1 MVNLRRFQQSIQESS
16 QNVQVLSLNVQANM
30 VHAERPRSQFEIMVR
45 HLFDRMLNNEAFGEE
60 AATRMTQLALAI
72 ALPGVL
78 VALFLFAAY
87 HQPNHHTRDLWSQTA
102 DHMFY
107 VTYAFVIMGMAIV
120 FQWEMLFP
128 DLLDVYVLTS
138 LPIPR
143 LRLLLGRITA
153 LAIFLGLVQIETSG
167 LGNIFFPGVA
177 DLKTGFFRHVFAHA
191 AGVTMAGLF
200 AATFFIA
207 LQGLLVCLPARISA
221 KVSSTVKI
229 ASIIALLT
237 VLFLFPLVAHSVEK
251 LLAMQSTAVHWY
263 PPFWFLGIY
272 ETVLYGRTALPIFH
286 QLARTGLTVTAAL
299 ATIGALLYPLAYT
312 RRVRQLIEGAGIQ
325 KGSNSF
331 AKLLHHLLHAT
342 ILRTPRARA
351 IFHFAAQTLA
361 RLQRL
366 HLYLAMYAGAG
377 LAFVLSGL
385 TLFQTDGDRLHVVVS
400 PNGVRIAIPVLAFWI
415 IAGLRTALQSPLG
428 TKGSWI
434 FRVIGGQPAQ
444 EELRATELLV
454 DVISLTLTL
463 AAVLILHFIAPP
475 EMRTPLAAA
484 AQVVLAI
491 GLCLLL
497 TDLAFLFT
505 RSLPFTIARKRSTRE
520 LPITLVQYFVLFP
533 FFCLKVVEN
542 EPWIEASP
550 VHLLKTAIFFA
561 IAHATLRWVR
571 TLVLRSEEP
580 ADEGIFLGLGLR
592 EQ

>member
-1 MVNLRRFQQSIQESS
+1 MVNLRRLRESS
-16 QNVQVLSLNVQANM
+16 ENVQVLSLNVQANM
-30 VHAERPRSQFEIMVR
+30 VRIERPQTQFEIMVR
-45 HLFDRMLNNEAFGEE
+45 HLFDRMLNNEAFGED
-60 AATRMTQLALAI
+60 AATRMTQLAFAI

-87 HQPNHHTRDLWSQTA
+87 HQPNHNVRDLWSQTA

-167 LGNIFFPGVA
+167 LGNLFFPGVA

-207 LQGLLVCLPARISA
+207 LQGLLVCFPARISA
-221 KVSSTVKI
+221 KVSSAVKI
-229 ASIIALLT
+229 LSIIVLLT
-237 VLFLFPLVAHSVEK
+237 VLFLFPLVAHSIEE
-251 LLAMQSTAVHWY
+251 LLANQSPAAYWY

-272 ETVLYGRTALPIFH
+272 ETSLYGTSALPLFH
-286 QLARTGLTVTAAL
+286 QLARTGLTVTASL
-299 ATIGALLYPLAYT
+299 GLLGALLYPIAYT
-312 RRVRQLIEGAGIQ
+312 RRVRQLIEGDGIQ
-325 KGSNSF
+325 KGSTGF
-331 AKLLHHLLHAT
+331 VKLLNHLLHAT
-342 ILRTPRARA
+342 ILRTPRGRA
-351 IFHFAAQTLA
+351 IFHFAAQTLM

-377 LAFVLSGL
+377 LAFVLSAL
-385 TLFQTDGDRLHVVVS
+385 TVFQADGGRVHIAVS
-400 PNGVRIAIPVLAFWI
+400 PDGIRIAIPILVFWI
-415 IAGLRTALQSPLG
+415 VAGLRTALHSPLG
-428 TKGSWI
+428 TNGSWV
-434 FRVIGGQPAQ
+434 FRVIGGQPAHD
-444 EELRATELLV
+444 ELRATELLV
-454 DVISLTLTL
+454 DIISLSLTL
-463 AAVLILHFIAPP
+463 ASVAILHLIAPP
-475 EMRTPLAAA
+475 GMRTPLATAS
-484 AQVVLAI
+484 QVVLAI

-505 RSLPFTIARKRSTRE
+505 RSLPFTTARKRSTRE

-533 FFCLKVVEN
+533 YFCLKVVEN
-542 EPWIEASP
+542 ELWIEASP
-550 VHLLKTAIFFA
+550 LHLLKTAIFFA
-561 IAHATLRWVR
+561 VAHATLRWVR
-571 TLVLRSEEP
+571 TLILHSEEP